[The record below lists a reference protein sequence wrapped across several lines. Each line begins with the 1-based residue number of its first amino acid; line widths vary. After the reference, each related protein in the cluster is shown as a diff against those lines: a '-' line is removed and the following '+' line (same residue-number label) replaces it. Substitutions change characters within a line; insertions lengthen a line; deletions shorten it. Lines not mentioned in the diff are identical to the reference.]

1 MGRKP
6 TKNINLPKR
15 MRARVRGKTTYY
27 MYDKGG
33 KPRVEI
39 PLGTDYLIAVQKWA
53 ELEQTSAGPV
63 VTFKDAFDLYIQK
76 ELPSKSDRYQTDIL
90 KDRVTLIE
98 FFDDAPLDE
107 IAAVNIRQYLR
118 WRAERAVQWMKE
130 RGRKVT
136 KTTGHIRANREIATF
151 SVVFNYA
158 REMGL
163 TNAPNPKQGVKMHSE
178 KSRDV
183 YVEDDLYQK
192 LWEIADPPLRDALD
206 LAYLT
211 GQRPADVVGITDHD
225 IRDGVLYIQQGK
237 TTEKLRI
244 QISPDL
250 QQLID
255 RIRARRNQYK
265 IVTTYLITNRWGK
278 PVTTRA
284 VSEWLRQAR
293 IKAKIGD
300 AEFQVRDL
308 RAKAGTD
315 KADTAKDPREAQ
327 KQLGHKRLATTEI
340 YLRNRRGQKVSPT
353 R

>member
-6 TKNINLPKR
+6 TKNTNLPKR

-39 PLGTDYLIAVQKWA
+39 PLGTDYLIAIQKWA

-63 VTFKDAFDLYIQK
+63 VTFKDAFDLYIRK
-76 ELPSKSDRYQTDIL
+76 EMPSKSDRYQSDIL
-90 KDRVTLIE
+90 KDRVPLIE
-98 FFDDAPLDE
+98 FFNDAPLTE
-107 IAAVNIRQYLR
+107 IEPVNIKQYLG
-118 WRAERAVQWMKE
+118 WRAERAVAWMKE

-136 KTTGHIRANREIATF
+136 KTTGHTRANREISTF

-183 YVEDDLYQK
+183 YVEDDVYSK
-192 LWEIADPPLRDALD
+192 LWEIAEPPLRDAID

-225 IRDGVLYIQQGK
+225 IRDGVLYIKQGK

-244 QISPDL
+244 QISLEL
-250 QQLID
+250 QTLID

-293 IKAKIGD
+293 KKAGIED
-300 AEFQVRDL
+300 FQVRDL